1 MKCGKCGHLPEDHSK
16 GRTGQD
22 GCKPCYISEQNPR
35 TRITDHGFFLHAWA
49 EVNKSGNKVL

>member
-22 GCKPCYISEQNPR
+22 GCKPCYISEQNDK

-49 EVNKSGNKVL
+49 EVNQLGNKVL